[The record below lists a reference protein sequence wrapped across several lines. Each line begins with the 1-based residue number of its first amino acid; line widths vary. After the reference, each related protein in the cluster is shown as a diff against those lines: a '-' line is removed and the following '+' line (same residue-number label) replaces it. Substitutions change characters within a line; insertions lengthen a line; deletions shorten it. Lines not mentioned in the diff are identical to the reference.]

1 MAQADRYT
9 ELINTPIGR
18 IVQKQIGLPAP
29 VPLKRWKTGD
39 KVVDGRVLIGGA
51 PGGRLTPAIAKLV
64 AAIGAEASTPLREDL
79 RTAAAEAGLDAGPWT
94 PAAAAT
100 QKYGALVFD
109 ATGITEPGQLH
120 ELRDFF
126 SPTIRRV
133 AKSGRLVVLGTT
145 PTATRS
151 AAERI
156 AQRSLEG
163 FTRAAGKELKAGATA
178 QLVYVEPG
186 AEDKLDSTLRFL
198 LSSRS
203 AYVDGQVIR
212 VGSGADVPSLDW
224 DRPLAGKVALVTGAS
239 RGIGAAIADTLARDG
254 AHVVGLDVPALESDL
269 KAVTAALG
277 GSALAIDITSEEAP
291 REIAAYLKKEHGGV
305 DVVVHNAGITRDK
318 TLGRM
323 DEDRW
328 NSVIE
333 VNLAAVQRVTDAL
346 IAGRSRAVLNPGGR
360 IVCVASI
367 AGIAGNFGQTN
378 YATSK
383 AGVIGLVDA
392 YADLLAARG
401 ATINAVAPGF
411 IETQMTAKIPFA
423 TREAGRRMNS
433 LSQGGLP
440 VDVAEAIAYFA
451 SPASTGVN
459 GNTVRVCGQSLLGA

>member
-29 VPLKRWKTGD
+29 VPLKRWRAGD

-51 PGGRLTPAIAKLV
+51 PGGRLAVPLAKLV
-64 AAIGAEASTPLREDL
+64 AEIGAEASTPLREDL
-79 RTAAAEAGLDAGPWT
+79 RAAAAEAGLDAGPWT

-100 QKYGALVFD
+100 QKYGAVVFD
-109 ATGITEPGQLH
+109 ATGITEPGQLS
-120 ELRDFF
+120 ELREFF

-145 PTATRS
+145 PTSTRS
-151 AAERI
+151 ASERI
-156 AQRSLEG
+156 AQRALEG

-186 AEDKLDSTLRFL
+186 AEDQLASTLRFL

-212 VGSGADVPSLDW
+212 VGSGGELPSIDW
-224 DRPLAGKVALVTGAS
+224 DKPLAGQVALVTGAS

-254 AHVVGLDVPALESDL
+254 AHVVGLDIPALEGDL
-269 KAVTAALG
+269 KAVTAAIG
-277 GSALAIDITSEEAP
+277 GSALALDITSEDAP

-323 DEDRW
+323 DEARW
-328 NSVIE
+328 DSVIE

-346 IAGRSRAVLNPGGR
+346 IAGRSRSVLNTGGR

-392 YADLLAARG
+392 YADQLKARG